1 MNHQSLSA
9 RMANGIFFALALG
22 AGFSVAAI
30 YYSQPLLPL
39 MGSDLHLTINGM
51 GLVPTLTQ
59 AGYALG
65 ILFLLPLGD
74 RHDRRRLIV
83 VKSAALAVLLLACSL
98 TSHLPSLLIVSLLI
112 GMAATM
118 AQDIVPAAAIL
129 APAGKQ
135 GKMVGTVMTGLLL
148 GILLSRTVSGFVGAA
163 FGWRVM
169 YQLAAVSIALI
180 GILMW
185 SVLPRFATHSTLSYP
200 ALMHSMAHL
209 WQRYPTLRRAAMAQ
223 GFLSIAFSAFW
234 STLALML
241 LEHYQLGSAVAG
253 TFGIAGAA
261 GALAAPLA
269 GGLADK
275 VGAERVTQL
284 GAGLVTIS
292 FALMFLLPALPPH
305 GQLALIALSAVGF
318 DLGLQS
324 SLVAHQNLV
333 YSLEPQARGRLNAL
347 LFTGV
352 FIGMALGSALG
363 SKLYAIASWQG
374 VAVLASVAGLIALL
388 IRLFDARKLEQAKQ
402 NA

>member
-1 MNHQSLSA
+1 
-9 RMANGIFFALALG
+9 
-22 AGFSVAAI
+22 
-30 YYSQPLLPL
+30 
-39 MGSDLHLTINGM
+39 
-51 GLVPTLTQ
+51 
-59 AGYALG
+59 
-65 ILFLLPLGD
+65 
-74 RHDRRRLIV
+74 
-83 VKSAALAVLLLACSL
+83 
-98 TSHLPSLLIVSLLI
+98 
-112 GMAATM
+112 
-118 AQDIVPAAAIL
+118 
-129 APAGKQ
+129 
-135 GKMVGTVMTGLLL
+135 
-148 GILLSRTVSGFVGAA
+148 
-163 FGWRVM
+163 
-169 YQLAAVSIALI
+169 
-180 GILMW
+180 
-185 SVLPRFATHSTLSYP
+185 
-200 ALMHSMAHL
+200 MAHL
-209 WQRYPTLRRAAMAQ
+209 WQRYPTLRRAAIAQ

-363 SKLYAIASWQG
+363 SKLYAVASWQG
-374 VAVLASVAGLIALL
+374 VVVLASVSGLIALL

>member
-1 MNHQSLSA
+1 MNRHSLSSDVV
-9 RMANGIFFALALG
+9 GWVIFALALG

-39 MGSDLHLTINGM
+39 MGSDLHLTVNGM

-74 RHDRRRLIV
+74 RHDRRRLILF
-83 VKSAALAVLLLACSL
+83 KSAALALLLLACSL
-98 TSHLPSLLIVSLLI
+98 TSHLPSLLIVSLLL

-163 FGWRVM
+163 FGWRIM

-180 GILMW
+180 GVLMW

-200 ALMHSMAHL
+200 ALMKSMAHL
-209 WQRYPTLRRAAMAQ
+209 WQRYPALRRAAFAQ
-223 GFLSIAFSAFW
+223 GFLSIGFSAFW

-241 LEHYQLGSAVAG
+241 LEKYQLGSAVAG

-275 VGAERVTQL
+275 VGAEKVTQL

-292 FALMFLLPALPPH
+292 FALMFLLPVLPPH

-333 YSLEPQARGRLNAL
+333 YGLEPQARGRLNAL

-352 FIGMALGSALG
+352 FIGMALGSVLG
-363 SKLYAIASWQG
+363 SKLYSVASWQG
-374 VAVLASVAGLIALL
+374 VVVLATVSGLVALL
-388 IRLFDARKLEQAKQ
+388 IRLFDARQLQQAAQK
-402 NA
+402 A